1 MARIK
6 EELKKKSRK
15 ICAKIRIMRKL
26 AKIGIAANFG
36 TMPILALIL
45 ALEQKLALVPILALG
60 LIFALVWCKFWPC
73 RKIGIGAN
81 FGTGANFGIGANF
94 GTLPTSCEI
103 PSLLLFDFFSFFF
116 HFYPLYLM
124 LLEGIMV
131 FYPKKN
137 SI

>member
-81 FGTGANFGIGANF
+81 FGT
-94 GTLPTSCEI
+94 LPTSCEI
-103 PSLLLFDFFSFFF
+103 PSLLLFDFFFPFFF